1 LLVGYVRGSNPFTSG
16 IEDFVEKFGGSYDRV
31 VFVTTD
37 KPGYEDGQPLRDGY
51 YVRNGTVSYVGVDSG
66 EHTVAH
72 YVEITREEEIAKI
85 ERAIA
90 KRKEAME
97 TARLKME
104 EAQLKECAKT
114 FTPKWFDKA
123 FKVLLSDRVVVQKSE
138 QSGIGTMRCSEF
150 EKIREIAAAGDW
162 RKFKDVI
169 QQKVKL
175 LMAGGECD
183 TETAAGCLTNITR
196 GLQNV
201 NVQMRGLSRGYEVS
215 FSNLDLK
222 NCASMSL
229 PFNPARH
236 LDPDLEA
243 DNLLF
248 VFEVDSSGEFP
259 EMVNNENN
267 RVLISWYP
275 YGRKTFIAR
284 LGVLKSF
291 CKEHAAEIR
300 EMRRSGAVKDVE
312 KALTSFLEE
321 N

>member
-1 LLVGYVRGSNPFTSG
+1 M
-16 IEDFVEKFGGSYDRV
+16 
-31 VFVTTD
+31 
-37 KPGYEDGQPLRDGY
+37 
-51 YVRNGTVSYVGVDSG
+51 SYVGVDGG

-72 YVEITREEEIAKI
+72 YVEITQEGEISKI
-85 ERAIA
+85 ERAIT
-90 KRKEAME
+90 KRKKAME
-97 TARLKME
+97 SARLKIE

-114 FTPKWFDKA
+114 FTPQWFDKA
-123 FKVLLSDRVVVQKSE
+123 FRVLLSDRVVVQKSE

-162 RKFKDVI
+162 KKFKDAI

-175 LMAGGECD
+175 ITAGGECD

-201 NVQMRGLSRGYEVS
+201 NVQLRGLSRGYEVS